1 MLRDNIADRQKIV
14 DGITYSY
21 DMTRGLWLSVGRCN
35 ILYSINHRNINTS
48 RWLSVSGG
56 IYSNNIG
63 LKLAKDGTITSAI
76 LQAKYPTTCKFKIL
90 KDNDIFLTLKLVNE
104 NYKVVNTS
112 DTSADFDGSPDFDD
126 GESIGCFLKIDNGN
140 TIDFPFVVLECAS
153 RI

>member
-1 MLRDNIADRQKIV
+1 MLRDNIVDRQKIV

-21 DMTRGLWLSVGRCN
+21 DLTRGLWLSVGRCN

-48 RWLSVSGG
+48 RWLAVSSG

-63 LKLAKDGTITSAI
+63 FKLAKKGTITSAI

-90 KDNDIFLTLKLVNE
+90 KDNNIFLILELDNE

-112 DTSADFDGSPDFDD
+112 ADFEGD
-126 GESIGCFLKIDNGN
+126 ESMGCFLKIDSGD